1 MTVQES
7 INISTILQRIL
18 TLQDL
23 VTESINAFND
33 RLRYINVSNNP
44 LQRVLTFLTVQRVLT
59 LSTMG
64 RESIN
69 VFSDRVVGVPHFRQ
83 PVAGSINVFTIGC
96 RSIMSQHS
104 FKRVLMFPVQLQ
116 RILTLSNLGTESI
129 NAYNN
134 GLQNI
139 LMFPTIRA
147 ESINVSTT
155 GLQRVLKLS
164 TIGQRKY

>member
-1 MTVQES
+1 
-7 INISTILQRIL
+7 
-18 TLQDL
+18 
-23 VTESINAFND
+23 
-33 RLRYINVSNNP
+33 
-44 LQRVLTFLTVQRVLT
+44 
-59 LSTMG
+59 
-64 RESIN
+64 
-69 VFSDRVVGVPHFRQ
+69 
-83 PVAGSINVFTIGC
+83 
-96 RSIMSQHS
+96 MSQHS